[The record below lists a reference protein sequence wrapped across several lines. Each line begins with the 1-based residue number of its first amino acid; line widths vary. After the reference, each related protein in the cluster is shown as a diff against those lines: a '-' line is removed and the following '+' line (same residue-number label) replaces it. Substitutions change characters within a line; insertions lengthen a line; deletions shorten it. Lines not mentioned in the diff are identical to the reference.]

1 MSYKI
6 AFLPQARKDFDE
18 WKKTDEKTTI
28 RIKNILRDISEHPF
42 SGIAKPEPLKNN
54 LSGKWSRRIN
64 KTDRI
69 VYSVDGDIVTVFV
82 FSATPFPVTIN
93 KSGSEKRSAKAQ
105 LALQKLQNASAQ
117 DGKKWT
123 DKEINNLISEYRR
136 KKK

>member
-69 VYSVDGDIVTVFV
+69 VYSVNGDIVTVFV
-82 FSATPFPVTIN
+82 FSM
-93 KSGSEKRSAKAQ
+93 KGHY
-105 LALQKLQNASAQ
+105 
-117 DGKKWT
+117 
-123 DKEINNLISEYRR
+123 NN
-136 KKK
+136 